1 MLDENR
7 SERAIIILDM
17 INKFAH
23 VEGSCFTEAS
33 VDVIPF
39 LQGEVQYF
47 RERMRPV
54 IFGNTGATAP
64 AILTEREQFDQQVIQ
79 PLSPR
84 NGELLVRKTRPNAF
98 FQTELLD
105 ILLNLK
111 IRNLTIVGAFSHTS
125 VLMTAASAL
134 DCGFSVVVP
143 ETCVYSQDPEDHAA
157 ALRLIHR
164 WLNDHQ
170 Q

>member
-1 MLDENR
+1 LLNENR

-23 VEGSCFTEAS
+23 VEGSQFEPRTA
-33 VDVIPF
+33 DIIPY

-54 IFGNTGATAP
+54 IFSNTFELLDQP
-64 AILTEREQFDQQVIQ
+64 TEKDDFDQQIIQ

-84 NGELLVRKTRPNAF
+84 SGEILIKKDRPNAF
-98 FQTELLD
+98 YRTELSDMLF
-105 ILLNLK
+105 NWK

-125 VLMTAASAL
+125 VLMTAVSAL
-134 DCGFSVVVP
+134 DYGFSVVVP
-143 ETCVYSQDPEDHAA
+143 ETCVCANNSEDHTA
-157 ALRLIHR
+157 ALHVISR
-164 WLNDHQ
+164 WLTA
-170 Q
+170 